1 MAGLSET
8 RGFQGENLGCVQKLH
23 VDGKKLQPK
32 MALKQFLKAW
42 SLWVRGPVNLVG
54 VSNLLLT
61 QITG

>member
-8 RGFQGENLGCVQKLH
+8 RGFQGENLGCVQKSH

-42 SLWVRGPVNLVG
+42 SLWVRGPA
-54 VSNLLLT
+54 
-61 QITG
+61 